1 MKEETKAQTKIP
13 TLLRLRN
20 LCFIIYFALLL
31 CERLA
36 GGILGI
42 FYGGKE
48 SMLGSETFIP
58 KLVHPLALVAIAA
71 GIAVMW
77 KQWVPLFRSL
87 SGQDAPLNTCALSAG
102 VGCFLLSGML
112 HTGFLI
118 LPVQFTA
125 YGFIIIGLILHI
137 INFLGEI
144 SVKERVLSTAY
155 VVCFSMTI
163 PVVYD
168 TALQSAQGVAFII
181 VELITTVYLVYA
193 FAAMTEVFLRTGRCN
208 LNPAVLVAMLITVG
222 ATFFL
227 RLAEYA
233 NWLIAVFAIL
243 TLIVWICALILNRK
257 SIRFSVN
264 PFNFKPAD
272 ER

>member
-1 MKEETKAQTKIP
+1 MKEKTKNQARIS

-20 LCFIIYFALLL
+20 LCIIIYFALLL

-42 FYGGKE
+42 FYGGGE
-48 SMLGSETFIP
+48 SMLGSDTFIP
-58 KLVHPLALVAIAA
+58 KLVHPLALIALA
-71 GIAVMW
+71 VGIVVMR
-77 KQWVPLFRSL
+77 KQWVPLFRSVL
-87 SGQDAPLNTCALSAG
+87 GEDVPLNTWALSG
-102 VGCFLLSGML
+102 GIGCFLLSGML

-125 YGFIIIGLILHI
+125 YGFIMIGFILHI
-137 INFLGEI
+137 IHFSGAI

-155 VVCFSMTI
+155 IICFSMTI

-168 TALQSAQGVAFII
+168 TSIQGVQGTAFVI
-181 VELITTVYLVYA
+181 VELITTVFLVFA

-208 LNPAVLVAMLITVG
+208 ANPAVLVSMLVLVG

-227 RLAEYA
+227 RLPEYA
-233 NWLIAVFAIL
+233 NWLVAVFAVL
-243 TLIVWICALILNRK
+243 TLAVWICILLFNRK
-257 SIRFSVN
+257 SIRFSMN
-264 PFNFKPAD
+264 PFDFTPPK
-272 ER
+272 EI